1 MGPSTTTA
9 TSILPAALAAH
20 GTLRLSYADD
30 AMTSGCAEAI
40 NDRLVS
46 VAAEDFARLAAAIGG
61 FAEGTGIATQRGTKR
76 VEDLVPGDR
85 VVTRDA
91 GVRSVRNTGRL
102 HFGWRELGLLPVLR
116 PVRLCRGTLGSESP
130 TSDLVAAPS
139 VRVLTGNGSQT
150 AFEPLAHH
158 AARCGGVTCP
168 DLLEVRYRMS
178 RGLRRSEL
186 RATAG
191 RVGVLTQQAA
201 DARTCE
207 CDTTS
212 GMQRGDV
219 PRIMTRAGPKMVKKV
234 LTFDG
239 FRR

>member
-61 FAEGTGIATQRGTKR
+61 FAEGTGIATPRGTKR

-168 DLLEVRYRMS
+168 DLLEVRYHMFSLDRPAAVMAN
-178 RGLRRSEL
+178 GVWAEGFEGPLAAL
-186 RATAG
+186 LDGATACHAASGG
-191 RVGVLTQQAA
+191 RDPA
-201 DARTCE
+201 
-207 CDTTS
+207 
-212 GMQRGDV
+212 
-219 PRIMTRAGPKMVKKV
+219 PRLAESE
-234 LTFDG
+234 F
-239 FRR
+239 